1 MSGLNRLLTVAA
13 RPGRRGPPFDHRRL
27 ASAVERPAAS
37 HSHANRLSVAPVNG
51 PRFGAGSDAVP
62 RRHGSHGGPRRPG
75 HAAAASATFNR
86 SGFTLLEVL
95 VALAILSL
103 AIVVSIQGFAS
114 GLRLLKLSGEH
125 QEAMLLADL
134 KAREITSPTQAGR
147 DGGIEGA
154 YTWEREIKQ
163 VVTPD
168 LEVEGRPVR
177 WRQWEVDVHVRWGDH
192 RQVSVATLRTVA
204 GDGDKTPTS
213 PKP

>member
-1 MSGLNRLLTVAA
+1 MNHRRHRTWILAA
-13 RPGRRGPPFDHRRL
+13 RP
-27 ASAVERPAAS
+27 AS
-37 HSHANRLSVAPVNG
+37 G
-51 PRFGAGSDAVP
+51 
-62 RRHGSHGGPRRPG
+62 
-75 HAAAASATFNR
+75 R

-134 KAREITSPTQAGR
+134 KAREITSPTEAGR
-147 DGGIEGA
+147 DSGTEGP

-168 LEVEGRPVR
+168 LEVDGRAVR
-177 WRQWEVDVHVRWGDH
+177 WRQWEVDVHVRWGEH
-192 RQVSVATLRTVA
+192 RQVTVATLRTVA
-204 GDGDKTPTS
+204 GDGDKKPTS
-213 PKP
+213 PRP

>member
-1 MSGLNRLLTVAA
+1 MTRT
-13 RPGRRGPPFDHRRL
+13 
-27 ASAVERPAAS
+27 RPAS
-37 HSHANRLSVAPVNG
+37 G
-51 PRFGAGSDAVP
+51 P
-62 RRHGSHGGPRRPG
+62 
-75 HAAAASATFNR
+75 

-147 DGGIEGA
+147 DSGTEGP

-168 LEVEGRPVR
+168 LEVDGRAVK
-177 WRQWEVDVHVRWGDH
+177 WRQWEVDVNVRWGDH
-192 RQVSVATLRTVA
+192 RQVTVATLRTVA
-204 GDGDKTPTS
+204 GDGDKKPTS
-213 PKP
+213 PRP

>member
-1 MSGLNRLLTVAA
+1 MFQRAGVA
-13 RPGRRGPPFDHRRL
+13 G
-27 ASAVERPAAS
+27 AA
-37 HSHANRLSVAPVNG
+37 
-51 PRFGAGSDAVP
+51 P
-62 RRHGSHGGPRRPG
+62 RRRRRDR
-75 HAAAASATFNR
+75 A
-86 SGFTLLEVL
+86 GFTLLEVL

-125 QEAMLLADL
+125 QEAILLADL
-134 KAREITSPTQAGR
+134 KAREITSPTQADR
-147 DGGIEGA
+147 DGGTEGA
-154 YTWEREIKQ
+154 YTWEREIKE

-168 LEVEGRPVR
+168 LEVDGRTTR

-204 GDGDKTPTS
+204 GDGDKKTTS